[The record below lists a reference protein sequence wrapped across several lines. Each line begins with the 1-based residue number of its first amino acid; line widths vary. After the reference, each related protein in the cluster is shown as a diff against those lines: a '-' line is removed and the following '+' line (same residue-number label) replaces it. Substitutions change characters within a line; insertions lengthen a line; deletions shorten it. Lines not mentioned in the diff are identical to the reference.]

1 MLVPRPLPDP
11 GRSMPLLAPVRT
23 IPREPLLRPR
33 ADTGPTANAR
43 GLPDA
48 GTADRSSFARYLRTV
63 GPAGMRL
70 PRDRRDG
77 LPVPPQT
84 TDRLY
89 LRHAGHNPSQSFLV
103 EIQAPSSQDQYVVGM
118 LCLNPKN
125 LRD

>member
-1 MLVPRPLPDP
+1 MLVPRPFPDP

-23 IPREPLLRPR
+23 IPREPLLRSR

-43 GLPDA
+43 GFLTD

-70 PRDRRDG
+70 PRNRRDG

-89 LRHAGHNPSQSFLV
+89 LGRASHNPSRSFLV
-103 EIQAPSSQDQYVVGM
+103 EIQAPS
-118 LCLNPKN
+118 C
-125 LRD
+125 